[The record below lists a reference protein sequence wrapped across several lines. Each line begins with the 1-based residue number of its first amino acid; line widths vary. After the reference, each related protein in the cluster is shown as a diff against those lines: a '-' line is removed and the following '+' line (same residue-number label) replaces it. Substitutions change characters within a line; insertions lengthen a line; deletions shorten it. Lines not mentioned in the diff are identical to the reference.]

1 MLLNFDDIKK
11 SFTFA
16 IKEKDFALNLV
27 IGGILYLITGCLQ
40 QVMKINK
47 NILENTPEIL
57 VVVVIF
63 ILISLI
69 LNIFT
74 NGYPLVCANNYLHKR
89 KPVMP
94 RWSNISGIMLTGL
107 KATIISILYYIPS
120 LALIAISA
128 MITLLLNQPNLIILL
143 LPVNL
148 VVIITSL
155 FFMFMAMIIFLKRLS
170 ITDALDF
177 SLISK
182 ILSQY
187 LVDLFL
193 LILVMLGISLLIGL
207 LSFLLCITCVGI
219 ILIPFITFYS
229 QLVFANIMAQF
240 YEKIFQPKSQK
251 EEIE

>member
-1 MLLNFDDIKK
+1 MLLSFDNIQK

-16 IKEKDFALNLV
+16 LKEKDFALNLV

-107 KATIISILYYIPS
+107 KATIISLLYYIPS

-128 MITLLLNQPNLIILL
+128 MVTLLLNQPNLILLL
-143 LPVNL
+143 LPVNI
-148 VVIITSL
+148 VVIITSM
-155 FFMFMAMIIFLKRLS
+155 FFMFMAMIIFIKRLS

-193 LILVMLGISLLIGL
+193 LMLVMLGISLLIGL
-207 LSFLLCITCVGI
+207 VGFLLCITCIGM
-219 ILIPFITFYS
+219 ILIPFVTFYS
-229 QLVFANIMAQF
+229 QLVFANLMAQF
-240 YEKIFQPKSQK
+240 NEKIFTKK
-251 EEIE
+251 EEIA

>member
-27 IGGILYLITGCLQ
+27 IGGVLYLITGCLQ
-40 QVMKINK
+40 QGMKLVDK
-47 NILENTPEIL
+47 DILQNTPEIL
-57 VVVVIF
+57 IVVIIF
-63 ILISLI
+63 VLISII
-69 LNIFT
+69 LNIFIS
-74 NGYPLVCANNYLHKR
+74 GYPLICANNYLHKT

-107 KATIISILYYIPS
+107 KATIISLLYYIPS

-128 MITLLLNQPNLIILL
+128 MVTLLLNQPNLILLL
-143 LPVNL
+143 LPVNI
-148 VVIITSL
+148 VVIITSM
-155 FFMFMAMIIFLKRLS
+155 FFMFMAMIIFIKRLS

-193 LILVMLGISLLIGL
+193 LMLVMLGISLLIGL
-207 LSFLLCITCVGI
+207 VGFLLCITCIGM
-219 ILIPFITFYS
+219 ILIPFVTFYS
-229 QLVFANIMAQF
+229 QLVFANLMAQF
-240 YEKIFQPKSQK
+240 NKKIFTKK
-251 EEIE
+251 EEIA